1 MIMKGK
7 NILLAALLVILPSS
21 VDAQKKKSATKAKVK
36 QKTTVV
42 DNEFEQRLE
51 SMRGFTQKVMFID
64 SVVVS
69 KSKLL
74 SSLNIP
80 DEAGSIQA
88 YNKFFNTTD
97 QPNSIVYLN
106 QLRNKCVFS
115 KFTDGGWDLYSKEMI
130 GEKWSNAVPLKG
142 LDILGDDV
150 DINWPFLLSDGTTL
164 YFAAKGEE
172 SIGGFDIFMTRYD
185 ETTQS
190 YLKPENIGMP
200 FNSID
205 NDYFFIVDE
214 YDGIGWFA
222 TDRNQPEGKVCIYSF
237 IYNDVRENYVVDE
250 YTPEQLRQLSEIHS
264 ISQTWTSNQARLS
277 ALEQLTAVYKRKF
290 TQKKKND
297 FEFVINDELT
307 YTTLTDFRSSEAAE
321 MYVNLNELLRK
332 KNKLDSSIEHARIAY
347 PTARQPQ
354 RELYKQQL
362 LAAEKQSEK
371 YETDIK
377 NLSKEIRR
385 IELTKLG
392 KQLKCKEVY
401 YEALHSRIRVDNQ

>member
-42 DNEFEQRLE
+42 DNELEQRLE

-264 ISQTWTSNQARLS
+264 ISQTWTSNQARLG

-307 YTTLTDFRSSEAAE
+307 YTTLTDFRSVEAAE
-321 MYVNLNELLRK
+321 MYVNLNELIRK
-332 KNKLDSSIEHARIAY
+332 KSKLDSSMERARIAY
-347 PTARQPQ
+347 PTARQAH
-354 RELYKQQL
+354 REQYKQQL

-392 KQLKCKEVY
+392 K
-401 YEALHSRIRVDNQ
+401 

>member
-1 MIMKGK
+1 MKGK

-42 DNEFEQRLE
+42 DNELEQRLE

-115 KFTDGGWDLYSKEMI
+115 KFTDGGWDLYYKEMI
-130 GEKWSNAVPLKG
+130 GGKWSNAVPLKG

-264 ISQTWTSNQARLS
+264 ISQTWTSNQARLG

-307 YTTLTDFRSSEAAE
+307 YTTLTDFRSVEAAE
-321 MYVNLNELLRK
+321 MYVDLNELLRK
-332 KNKLDSSIEHARIAY
+332 KNKLDSSIERARIAY
-347 PTARQPQ
+347 PTARQAQ
-354 RELYKQQL
+354 REQYKQQL

-377 NLSKEIRR
+377 NLSKKIRR

-392 KQLKCKEVY
+392 K
-401 YEALHSRIRVDNQ
+401 